1 MTVHIRD
8 PCDQEVWGRETANLE
23 VSLGFENLSQKEGE
37 KRERIEEGGWI
48 EEGRRDGGKKGGRRE
63 KREERREGEGK
74 KGRKMEGRE
83 GGGEEGEEGRKEG
96 LT

>member
-37 KRERIEEGGWI
+37 KRERIEAWVARCGT
-48 EEGRRDGGKKGGRRE
+48 EEKQASDGCCSSYSRE
-63 KREERREGEGK
+63 KQAQ
-74 KGRKMEGRE
+74 
-83 GGGEEGEEGRKEG
+83 
-96 LT
+96 

>member
-8 PCDQEVWGRETANLE
+8 PCHQEVWGRETAHLE

-63 KREERREGEGK
+63 KREEKREGEGK
-74 KGRKMEGRE
+74 RGRKD
-83 GGGEEGEEGRKEG
+83 
-96 LT
+96 